1 MPHQCTNCGHTFADG
16 SKEMLSGCPG
26 CGGNK
31 FQFHPKGTGIPDRP
45 PDDAGTSPPEPERGG
60 AANTVG
66 RAATKV
72 RDFVGT
78 GTDAPAPDS
87 SAGRPEEPESEAE
100 PEVGSGSASDPD
112 PSAPWP
118 DDLAD
123 EGDGEDAEIIDADAR
138 RDAGSAD
145 PDAEDLAQASARGD
159 LAGPD
164 DLAAGAD
171 PSASGGADP
180 SVDPSAGP
188 DGAPAGSDAVGPVP
202 DSNGSAEPTG
212 APTPSDGRV
221 VSEPS
226 GENPGIEELRE
237 QLNDQFESIKIVEPG
252 QYELN
257 LMELF
262 DREEYIIAL
271 QENGRYVIQVPENW
285 LGDRPDD

>member
-26 CGGNK
+26 CGGNT
-31 FQFHPKGTGIPDRP
+31 FQFHPKGSDVPDGP
-45 PDDAGTSPPEPERGG
+45 PDDAEAPPPEPEGG
-60 AANTVG
+60 SATNTVG

-78 GTDAPAPDS
+78 APNGDADVDAGAGEDASPPDS
-87 SAGRPEEPESEAE
+87 SAGRPSEST
-100 PEVGSGSASDPD
+100 PD

-118 DDLAD
+118 DDLD
-123 EGDGEDAEIIDADAR
+123 EEGEDAEIIDADAR
-138 RDAGSAD
+138 REPEDSPD
-145 PDAEDLAQASARGD
+145 DAEDLAQASARGEV
-159 LAGPD
+159 AGPD
-164 DLAAGAD
+164 DLAAGTAD
-171 PSASGGADP
+171 PSASGGTDP
-180 SVDPSAGP
+180 ATDPEGGVAASDGATGSAG
-188 DGAPAGSDAVGPVP
+188 AP
-202 DSNGSAEPTG
+202 EP
-212 APTPSDGRV
+212 ADGRV

-226 GENPGIEELRE
+226 GEEPGIEELRE